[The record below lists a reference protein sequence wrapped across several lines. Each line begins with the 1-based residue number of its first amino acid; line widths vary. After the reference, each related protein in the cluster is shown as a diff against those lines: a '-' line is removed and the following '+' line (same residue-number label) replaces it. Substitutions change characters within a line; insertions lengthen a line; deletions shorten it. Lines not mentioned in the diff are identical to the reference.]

1 MKLLYILTIDE
12 VCYFSKCE
20 HAPRAF
26 ADKEEAL
33 KALRSVSNS
42 FVTDYNIDD
51 NDEWVIEDNDD
62 SFDAYIDGRWSES
75 HYSASIHEVE
85 VE

>member
-20 HAPRAF
+20 HALRAF
-26 ADKEEAL
+26 ADKEKAL

-62 SFDAYIDGRWSES
+62 SFEAYIDGRWSEN
-75 HYSASIHEVE
+75 HFIARIHEVE